1 MVRDKKTEVNCI
13 RKTVKSTWNC
23 VIEPHNV
30 FKFGVRFEEKEAMKI
45 TWWGSKE
52 ANTNNV
58 VGSEV
63 ILK

>member
-1 MVRDKKTEVNCI
+1 MELRNIT
-13 RKTVKSTWNC
+13 
-23 VIEPHNV
+23 PHNV
-30 FKFGVRFEEKEAMKI
+30 PKLGFRFEEKEAMQI
-45 TWWGSKE
+45 TRWGSKE

>member
-1 MVRDKKTEVNCI
+1 MELRNKT
-13 RKTVKSTWNC
+13 
-23 VIEPHNV
+23 PHNV
-30 FKFGVRFEEKEAMKI
+30 LEFGFRLEEKEAMQI
-45 TWWGSKE
+45 TRWGSKE

>member
-1 MVRDKKTEVNCI
+1 MELCNKK
-13 RKTVKSTWNC
+13 
-23 VIEPHNV
+23 PHNV
-30 FKFGVRFEEKEAMKI
+30 LKLGFRLEEKEAMQI
-45 TWWGSKE
+45 TRWGSRE